1 MRPVDLST
9 GMPRSID
16 ELAVEWDRLVLAA
29 TPLDR
34 EAPYLAALAHQGAK
48 IFTHRFGL
56 RVDTELEH
64 LLSYL
69 QVVAHLQPSF
79 VPHVLARTAA
89 RETLLAFERDPFALE
104 AMLSAAH
111 FTYVSP
117 FLLEGTLAEYLFWH
131 GTYRHFYDER
141 SANDARSLARSWLGS
156 LGADDLEAVI
166 PFQSR
171 LPWGHWF
178 EPHSVSDAT
187 FVLLHRGRHELLLT
201 CITHTPT

>member
-9 GMPRSID
+9 GMPGSID
-16 ELAVEWDRLVLAA
+16 ELAVEWDRLVLSN
-29 TPLDR
+29 TPLDP
-34 EAPYLAALAHQGAK
+34 EAPYLAALRHQGAK
-48 IFTHRFGL
+48 IFTRRYGL
-56 RVDTELEH
+56 RADVELEH

-69 QVVAHLQPSF
+69 QVVAHLQTAF

-89 RETLLAFERDPFALE
+89 RETLLAFERDPHALE
-104 AMLSAAH
+104 MALTTAH

-117 FLLEGTLAEYLFWH
+117 FLLEGTLAEYLFWY

-141 SANDARSLARSWLGS
+141 SANDARSLARAWLTS
-156 LGADDLEAVI
+156 LGGDDLEAVV

-171 LPWGHWF
+171 LPWGGWF

-187 FVLLHRGRHELLLT
+187 FAILHRGRRELSVV
-201 CITHTPT
+201 CFTHSD